1 MGNNAQFYQIT
12 GPNSSACVYQ
22 NESEDVPNHQLEASV
37 EDLKAAQLTSL
48 APGNDDINIKSNYG
62 GRRRG
67 ERVVV
72 ASPEPTRGQAAGWPV
87 SGMVRVQM
95 EESGEILDVESKY
108 LEEVSRFFFTRMFR
122 FYLYRVLHHLKSLAP
137 ELRYDVGHSI
147 SRA

>member
-1 MGNNAQFYQIT
+1 M
-12 GPNSSACVYQ
+12 
-22 NESEDVPNHQLEASV
+22 

-48 APGNDDINIKSNYG
+48 APGNDDINIKSSYG

-108 LEEVSRFFFTRMFR
+108 LEEVSPVFTGMFS
-122 FYLYRVLHHLKSLAP
+122 FVCIGFHFHL
-137 ELRYDVGHSI
+137 I

>member
-1 MGNNAQFYQIT
+1 MYQD
-12 GPNSSACVYQ
+12 
-22 NESEDVPNHQLEASV
+22 ESEDAPNHQLEASV

-72 ASPEPTRGQAAGWPV
+72 ASPEPTRGLQAAGWPV
-87 SGMVRVQM
+87 SGMVRVQV

-108 LEEVSRFFFTRMFR
+108 LEEVSVFFTRMF
-122 FYLYRVLHHLKSLAP
+122 LKSL
-137 ELRYDVGHSI
+137 
-147 SRA
+147 

>member
-1 MGNNAQFYQIT
+1 LYCIYQD
-12 GPNSSACVYQ
+12 
-22 NESEDVPNHQLEASV
+22 ESENIPNHQLEASV
-37 EDLKAAQLTSL
+37 EDLKLAQLTSL

-108 LEEVSRFFFTRMFR
+108 LEEVSAVFLLVSFVSFSRAYHLSSGFALRLRWDKWRLSSDINAWHFTR
-122 FYLYRVLHHLKSLAP
+122 A
-137 ELRYDVGHSI
+137 
-147 SRA
+147 

>member
-1 MGNNAQFYQIT
+1 LNHAQFYQIME
-12 GPNSSACVYQ
+12 PHCSACIYQ
-22 NESEDVPNHQLEASV
+22 DESEDVPNHQLEASV
-37 EDLKAAQLTSL
+37 EDLKVAQLTGL
-48 APGNDDINIKSNYG
+48 TPGNDDINIKSNYG

-72 ASPEPTRGQAAGWPV
+72 ASPEPSRGQAAGWPV

-108 LEEVSRFFFTRMFR
+108 LEEVSPVFFTRMFR
-122 FYLYRVLHHLKSLAP
+122 FYLYRIPHHLKSLAP
-137 ELRYDVGHSI
+137 ELRYDVWHSI